1 MQHMGWMLEVMSKGY
16 RIDAM
21 GKSETYGID
30 AISDFIEWDDL
41 LGSSR
46 YHVICRGFD
55 H

>member
-1 MQHMGWMLEVMSKGY
+1 MGWMLE
-16 RIDAM
+16 
-21 GKSETYGID
+21 GKREAYGID
-30 AISDFIEWDDL
+30 AIFPFMEWDDL